1 MVCLKRAGAFAY
13 KGDCVSREFF
23 EPLALEACS
32 VAHSCVNEQPRLADG
47 ASGFRCLENRWIPDN
62 P

>member
-32 VAHSCVNEQPRLADG
+32 VAHSCVNEQP
-47 ASGFRCLENRWIPDN
+47 
-62 P
+62 